1 MMTNTQEKH
10 FEAAIEHHLLNN
22 GYQPGDSQDFDPEL
36 CLEKD
41 RFIAFIQ
48 ATQA

>member
-10 FEAAIEHHLLNN
+10 FEAAIEHHFLNN